1 MTKEE
6 YSRII
11 STVRRLHDTW
21 FQTEQYRSSSSAVIS
36 LPKLSE
42 RDLLIAKRVIQ
53 NLVAFISFPV
63 GSQFNNQQFRK
74 DIEPYLT
81 WDDFDEPEI

>member
-6 YSRII
+6 YSQII

-21 FQTEQYRSSSSAVIS
+21 FQTEQYRSYDSAVIS

-53 NLVAFISFPV
+53 NLVAFISFPI
-63 GSQFNNQQFRK
+63 GSQFNNQQFRRH
-74 DIEPYLT
+74 IEPYLT
-81 WDDFDEPEI
+81 WDDFDEPNL

>member
-42 RDLLIAKRVIQ
+42 RDLLIEK
-53 NLVAFISFPV
+53 
-63 GSQFNNQQFRK
+63 
-74 DIEPYLT
+74 IESDVEVEEEYE
-81 WDDFDEPEI
+81 DD